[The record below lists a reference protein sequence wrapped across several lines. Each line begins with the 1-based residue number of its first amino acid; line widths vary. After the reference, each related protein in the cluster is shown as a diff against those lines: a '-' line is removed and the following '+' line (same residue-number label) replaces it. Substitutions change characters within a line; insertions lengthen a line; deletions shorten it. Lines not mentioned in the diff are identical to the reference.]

1 MFVFNKMG
9 LAEQRG
15 IGLRNMKQLPDKGFP
30 LPTFNLKTGMLE
42 VTFGRTKEYLAQ
54 RTGLKNLKQLTEED
68 KEVVLFIQKKG
79 EVSRGELAAEFE
91 LNDKTAQRRL
101 GSLVKR
107 KLITVRGKGKATV
120 YVAAK

>member
-1 MFVFNKMG
+1 
-9 LAEQRG
+9 
-15 IGLRNMKQLPDKGFP
+15 
-30 LPTFNLKTGMLE
+30 
-42 VTFGRTKEYLAQ
+42 
-54 RTGLKNLKQLTEED
+54 
-68 KEVVLFIQKKG
+68 LFIQKKG

-107 KLITVRGKGKATV
+107 KLIAVKGKGKATV